1 MTASRD
7 LLIEIG
13 TEELPPKALQRMRD
27 ALQASLDNL
36 LTENHLQHGS
46 SQAYA
51 TPRRLAV
58 LIRDVP
64 EAQPDREVNKRG
76 PALQAA
82 FDDDG
87 KPTRPAEGFARSCG
101 VSVSELQQ
109 LETDKGSWLAFTS
122 RLPASPPQRL
132 FPCCWKRP

>member
-27 ALQASLDNL
+27 ALQASLDTL
-36 LTENHLQHGS
+36 LTETHLQHGS

-51 TPRRLAV
+51 APRRLAV

-64 EAQPDREVNKRG
+64 EPQPDREVSNRG

-82 FDDDG
+82 FDDAG
-87 KPTRPAEGFARSCG
+87 NPS
-101 VSVSELQQ
+101 
-109 LETDKGSWLAFTS
+109 
-122 RLPASPPQRL
+122 
-132 FPCCWKRP
+132 